1 MEEIEQKEEKTFIKL
16 SSNFRVSSNERNV
29 ILQEKYE
36 TSISRG
42 KNAPKSGEF
51 AYRDI
56 GYYGSIEALS
66 NDLVN
71 REILKSLDEVKDFS
85 ELMDKLIEIKE
96 DIFNK
101 LTEHITIDLGI
112 LTRKLERKMKLEGDL
127 GE

>member
-1 MEEIEQKEEKTFIKL
+1 MEELGQTEEKTFIQL

-101 LTEHITIDLGI
+101 LTEHITIDLGL
-112 LTRKLERKMKLEGDL
+112 LTEKLRKIKGKDDDL
-127 GE
+127 K